1 MPHGAL
7 PSIDGRYV
15 EDHNWMYFYRSYNL
29 SPIDSYIPIYPTN
42 EPTIP
47 ILGIFYLTRESR
59 LLFLL
64 KFFGIRGVYP
74 YIQCKI
80 KVMISRITEEE
91 SKQYVPCKEDYLL
104 GEFRDA
110 RYYTLTPNEDGW
122 DYVKYFTGR
131 KIGRYNE
138 RDDDYDSWVYILTNP
153 LHEKTVLKIGHT
165 KYRPEIR
172 AKQISRS
179 TGVPLPYEV
188 AYAFNCFNGEGLE
201 IEVHRYLDQYRINND
216 REFFQ
221 LNIEDAKRVIEK
233 LGERYIKGLD
243 S

>member
-1 MPHGAL
+1 
-7 PSIDGRYV
+7 
-15 EDHNWMYFYRSYNL
+15 
-29 SPIDSYIPIYPTN
+29 
-42 EPTIP
+42 
-47 ILGIFYLTRESR
+47 
-59 LLFLL
+59 
-64 KFFGIRGVYP
+64 
-74 YIQCKI
+74 
-80 KVMISRITEEE
+80 MITRITEEQA
-91 SKQYVPCKEDYLL
+91 KYYVPCKEDYLL

-110 RYYTLTPNEDGW
+110 RYYILTPNEDGW

-138 RDDDYDSWVYILTNP
+138 RDTDYDSWVYILTNP